1 MTIPKL
7 ICTQHPDSTVK
18 ITVQQEVDEAIQGYA
33 MYGCEE
39 VMSDYEGKLT
49 PYAQPKDIVVRALE
63 LDLPV
68 GDGFYITPRIPNPS
82 LEEFDRVD
90 LSIEA
95 GIIANYYSFKS
106 TGVQAVKWFI
116 LPMVEDVDVV
126 KLVQRLIL
134 RKQSV
139 LCEELRIRVEPLQ
152 LIPLIED
159 TYRHIS
165 AREYIVTL
173 LRILRELG
181 VETSVLRVFIGKS
194 DAAVKSGHIASSL
207 SVAYALRD
215 LYKLME
221 DEGIVIK
228 PIIGMGS
235 PPFRGALNNPELVD
249 HVSKAYSGYTTATI
263 QSAVRYDVPYSE
275 YLKVRNSII
284 SNIDQEPRELMGDA
298 IELITQ
304 ASRMYRELAS
314 RYVNTIQKISDAIP
328 STRERV
334 SWKIYGRFLPALGE
348 IISVPRAI
356 VYTSSW
362 YVAGVPPV
370 FLDADYISHLY
381 KQDKLDDLL
390 KMLPSLIEE
399 WRYESKYYVREVA
412 AKRLND
418 QVVKK
423 VDEALDILGIDAT
436 PLETYES
443 LLKLNSVEPH
453 ILALGKI
460 RGYLG

>member
-1 MTIPKL
+1 MINDPRITPSPNWDRGNGLETQPGIEPPKGDVVPNL
-7 ICTQHPDSTVK
+7 PALARTL
-18 ITVQQEVDEAIQGYA
+18 ALQG
-33 MYGCEE
+33 GEE
-39 VMSDYEGKLT
+39 VS
-49 PYAQPKDIVVRALE
+49 
-63 LDLPV
+63 
-68 GDGFYITPRIPNPS
+68 
-82 LEEFDRVD
+82 
-90 LSIEA
+90 
-95 GIIANYYSFKS
+95 
-106 TGVQAVKWFI
+106 
-116 LPMVEDVDVV
+116 
-126 KLVQRLIL
+126 
-134 RKQSV
+134 
-139 LCEELRIRVEPLQ
+139 
-152 LIPLIED
+152 
-159 TYRHIS
+159 
-165 AREYIVTL
+165 
-173 LRILRELG
+173 
-181 VETSVLRVFIGKS
+181 
-194 DAAVKSGHIASSL
+194 
-207 SVAYALRD
+207 
-215 LYKLME
+215 
-221 DEGIVIK
+221 
-228 PIIGMGS
+228 
-235 PPFRGALNNPELVD
+235 
-249 HVSKAYSGYTTATI
+249 
-263 QSAVRYDVPYSE
+263 
-275 YLKVRNSII
+275 
-284 SNIDQEPRELMGDA
+284 
-298 IELITQ
+298 Q

-362 YVAGVPPV
+362 YVAGIPPV

-443 LLKLNSVEPH
+443 LLKLNPVEPH